1 MPKEILIGEGSADA
15 YTTQGFRFQ
24 NMGYIAARYGAK
36 LVDLNLEEGIKIP
49 VPPGLGRDYVM
60 IPRAIVESDI
70 LISLPVF
77 KLWGGTPVSLSL
89 KNLIG
94 LYGARHYGH
103 NKDSQQRADDVGY
116 ALPGEVGSELGAHQ
130 PRVSM
135 SICAMNSVVKTHLAI
150 IDALEGSDGKGNWI
164 HLDTLIGG
172 RNPVATDTVAC
183 QMAGITAIEHETF
196 RLCAEYGLGPCD
208 MEQIEVVGEE
218 LEDVSFNLERLR
230 NNVLEMPIRS
240 CLNLLSAGEM
250 LQIQRALKLYGL
262 VEPDVPRLED
272 RETLLSTL
280 TEVVSSEGYYERALA
295 KSTGYALGLLDAI
308 VEDSGTSGSIVAVR
322 KAFEERFSS
331 HYYYPSHRT
340 LTRLGL
346 AYAVDGAA
354 RPYYLLPEGLTAVL
368 EHLKRKRT

>member
-1 MPKEILIGEGSADA
+1 M
-15 YTTQGFRFQ
+15 
-24 NMGYIAARYGAK
+24 
-36 LVDLNLEEGIKIP
+36 
-49 VPPGLGRDYVM
+49 
-60 IPRAIVESDI
+60 
-70 LISLPVF
+70 ISLSVF
-77 KLWGGTPVSLSL
+77 KLWRGTPVSLSL

-103 NKDSQQRADDVGY
+103 NKESQQRADDVGY

-135 SICAMNSVVKTHLAI
+135 YILYAMNSVVKTHLAI
-150 IDALEGSDGKGNWI
+150 IDALEGGDGRGNWVR
-164 HLDTLIGG
+164 LDTLIGG

-218 LEDVSFNLERLR
+218 REDVSFNLERLR

-262 VEPDVPRLED
+262 VEPDAPGL
-272 RETLLSTL
+272 
-280 TEVVSSEGYYERALA
+280 RA
-295 KSTGYALGLLDAI
+295 G
-308 VEDSGTSGSIVAVR
+308 R
-322 KAFEERFSS
+322 RFF
-331 HYYYPSHRT
+331 P
-340 LTRLGL
+340 L
-346 AYAVDGAA
+346 
-354 RPYYLLPEGLTAVL
+354 
-368 EHLKRKRT
+368 